1 MKLLEKILVPINL
14 EDNLNPQIDTAF
26 ELAKKFN
33 SEVTLLSVLP
43 EEAKIPS
50 INKHVV
56 NHIEKKIETMLSS
69 FRAENITIDIRIE
82 YGNEFDKT
90 ISIAEEENVNLVLF
104 SNHPDGEEGSATL
117 DILAEKLIRKSEKPI
132 WIVKQGDKHFP
143 EKILCSIDYSDASA
157 RALTNAIKIARVF
170 KKELHIINVVEL
182 IGNNYSKR
190 FTVDFEQENKR
201 NIRENDEA
209 FKAFLQRFNFI
220 DVNYKTEILSGDTDA
235 EIKKYVK
242 KNNIDLLFM
251 GATGKTFLQRI
262 LLGSVTEK
270 IIRELPC
277 AMVVT
282 KSENILNVKIDADI
296 SEVEKH
302 IAIAKKLEETGYYD
316 EAIEQLQTCLQKN
329 DLHIPTLILISEL
342 YAKKGDKDEALFYK
356 QKIDNILERL
366 WNKEMQSE
374 IRKLL
379 KL

>member
-1 MKLLEKILVPINL
+1 MKLLEKILVPVNL
-14 EDNLNPQIDTAF
+14 EDDLNPQIDTAF

-69 FRAENITIDIRIE
+69 FRAENITIVIRIE